1 MSSMVLLEKVRS
13 DLQQLRL
20 RHAISILDTTL
31 QEAAQKDRP
40 ALEVLDRLLEHERGE
55 RWAWRVATA
64 RKMSGLPAD
73 KTLEA
78 FRFEACPS
86 LDKGKLQELATL
98 RFLDNREN
106 VIFLGPPGVGKT
118 HLAAALGLKAVE
130 KGRQVLFI
138 GAHELILK
146 LKTWA
151 FQGKLLQRWSFFK
164 KLDLLICDE
173 LGYLPVDL
181 DGAHLLF
188 QLVARRYEA
197 GSVIITSNLSF
208 GDWGGFLGSE
218 AVAGA
223 ILDRLLHHGL
233 VLNLRGESYRLRDKR
248 RAGMLPS
255 AQLLQEQNKR
265 RDGENSTEIN
275 GEN

>member
-1 MSSMVLLEKVRS
+1 MNSMILLEKVRS
-13 DLQQLRL
+13 DMEQLRL
-20 RHAISILDTTL
+20 RHALPILETTL
-31 QEAAQKDRP
+31 QEAAEQDRP
-40 ALEVLDRLLEHERGE
+40 ALEVLDRLLDHERSQ

-78 FRFEACPS
+78 FDFAACPS
-86 LDKGKLQELATL
+86 LDKAKIQELATL
-98 RFLDNREN
+98 RFLSNREN
-106 VIFLGPPGVGKT
+106 VILLGPPGVGKT

-151 FQGKLLQRWSFFK
+151 FQGKLLSRWSFFQ

-197 GSVIITSNLSF
+197 GSCIITSNLSF

-223 ILDRLLHHGL
+223 ILDRLLHHGS
-233 VLNLRGESYRLRDKR
+233 VLNLRGESYRLKDKR
-248 RAGMLPS
+248 RAGLLPLAALQKTQES
-255 AQLLQEQNKR
+255 AP
-265 RDGENSTEIN
+265 GGS
-275 GEN
+275 